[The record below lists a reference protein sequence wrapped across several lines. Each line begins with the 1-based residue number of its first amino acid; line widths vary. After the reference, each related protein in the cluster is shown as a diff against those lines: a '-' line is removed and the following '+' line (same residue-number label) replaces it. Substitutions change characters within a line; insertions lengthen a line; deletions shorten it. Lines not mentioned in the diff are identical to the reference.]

1 VENGGRREPGC
12 RRLEFQTQL
21 DSNKQDNMELS
32 TGSLSPNFFLS
43 TVDSTGMDVISQAT
57 TQCIITEHVFPH
69 LYASFEE
76 NS

>member
-1 VENGGRREPGC
+1 
-12 RRLEFQTQL
+12 
-21 DSNKQDNMELS
+21 MELS

-43 TVDSTGMDVISQAT
+43 TVDYTGMDVISQAT
-57 TQCIITEHVFPH
+57 TLCIIIEHVFPH